1 MTPTPSRPPIQS
13 RPAGPF
19 RPLRSEEGRRLS
31 RRCLSML
38 ATELWSQ
45 IARHPRT
52 SVSFDRQSRSSGCS
66 RRGWRRQHVEH
77 GRSPNLTPADGNW
90 GAAVGP
96 SVSGFPAIIGGLEAK
111 GFFARK
117 LVSIIPSVP
126 VIHGSVSCPVH
137 VPSANHTSSYGWIYA
152 RSRLRLDRLCRN
164 GGRSGFFP

>member
-1 MTPTPSRPPIQS
+1 MRCRCWRQNYGRGLHAIPV
-13 RPAGPF
+13 
-19 RPLRSEEGRRLS
+19 RRLAMIG
-31 RRCLSML
+31 RVEATVAVEAEGVAACR
-38 ATELWSQ
+38 AWTEL
-45 IARHPRT
+45 
-52 SVSFDRQSRSSGCS
+52 QS
-66 RRGWRRQHVEH
+66 
-77 GRSPNLTPADGNW
+77 NPADGQL
-90 GAAVGP
+90 GCAAVRP
-96 SVSGFPAIIGGLEAK
+96 VGFGIRTIIGGLEAK